1 MQREKPG
8 FEVIP
13 NWLRIFP
20 ARLERVWER
29 ALAPN
34 QAKSKR
40 TASRWICWILSWRR
54 RLHPRRPSAVGAAA
68 PAAVTATARA
78 AVPATIAVVARTV
91 MFPAECLGAAK
102 PACKAPTVAAR
113 GKAAIIRRPNRPARR
128 SPTRAPALH
137 PLGQGEDER
146 RGDADRDQKTH
157 HRAVHRSLSR
167 FPCCIAQYDTVQP

>member
-20 ARLERVWER
+20 DKLERVWER

-40 TASRWICWILSWRR
+40 TASRQEFAGS
-54 RLHPRRPSAVGAAA
+54 SVGAAA
-68 PAAVTATARA
+68 SVPTTASAVGTTAPTAVPATARA
-78 AVPATIAVVARTV
+78 AIRATIAVVARTM

-102 PACKAPTVAAR
+102 PACKTPTV
-113 GKAAIIRRPNRPARR
+113 
-128 SPTRAPALH
+128 
-137 PLGQGEDER
+137 
-146 RGDADRDQKTH
+146 
-157 HRAVHRSLSR
+157 
-167 FPCCIAQYDTVQP
+167 